1 MIKVSVYDLI
11 VKRRTIRSFE
21 QKPIAPDL
29 LKKITNAGRL
39 APSGANLQPLEFLVI
54 TEQSL
59 LGKVF
64 ATLKWAAYIAPA
76 GDPPSDKRPTA
87 YIIVL
92 INTEIKKEKGEV
104 DAAAAIENMIL
115 TALEEDVGTCWLGS
129 INRQEIRGLFSIPD
143 NYRIDSVVAFGYPSE
158 FPVVEV
164 ADNSIKYWKDENGL
178 LHVPK
183 RRLEDIVHFNKF

>member
-1 MIKVSVYDLI
+1 VSVYDLI

>member
-1 MIKVSVYDLI
+1 MSVYDLI